1 MKKYIRIIALILAVI
16 LVIAAVFILRS
27 CSAPPK
33 YEEIEDRFEE
43 LLEASKGVNEIIFG
57 QGLSTYERVFD
68 PKSTVSVYNTGEY
81 YIDDKGNEKERKVWY
96 YYTLDKENTVIAFR
110 DSYLE
115 DFSYA
120 LVSKTELTDDKLREL
135 FPAKKG
141 DKTEYYTEVYRSDD
155 GGDICY
161 LIPYVE
167 SNAEFYYSSQDAE
180 DYDFVRLD
188 GDLRTIEDIK
198 KYTET
203 VYSRNYAASVYGT
216 LFDGVASGDLV
227 LKARYTEISREGTLM
242 LVKSNTYEPLYTE
255 ERVYLYD
262 TAEVLYWESSKTEV
276 CVSIDT
282 YLPSAPD
289 KIQNMVITLTMQ
301 NGQWFLDSPTF

>member
-1 MKKYIRIIALILAVI
+1 MKKYIRIIALVLAVI

-81 YIDDKGNEKERKVWY
+81 YIDDKGNEMERKVWY

-110 DSYLE
+110 DSYLK

-141 DKTEYYTEVYRSDD
+141 DKTEYYTEVYRSDVS
-155 GGDICY
+155 
-161 LIPYVE
+161 L
-167 SNAEFYYSSQDAE
+167 SNYQ
-180 DYDFVRLD
+180 
-188 GDLRTIEDIK
+188 
-198 KYTET
+198 
-203 VYSRNYAASVYGT
+203 
-216 LFDGVASGDLV
+216 
-227 LKARYTEISREGTLM
+227 
-242 LVKSNTYEPLYTE
+242 
-255 ERVYLYD
+255 
-262 TAEVLYWESSKTEV
+262 
-276 CVSIDT
+276 
-282 YLPSAPD
+282 
-289 KIQNMVITLTMQ
+289 
-301 NGQWFLDSPTF
+301 